1 MVNGTTHSTQN
12 EHQFTFTPCVW
23 LNMVSR
29 TTDIA
34 LIASNRNISRSVV
47 GSIQYICL
55 EKEVL
60 FRFYSNG
67 SFILLKLEG
76 ISFGLSFLRKLYSV
90 CVILRWMNSKSQQG

>member
-29 TTDIA
+29 TTDMA

-60 FRFYSNG
+60 FR
-67 SFILLKLEG
+67 LLAVSEVVL
-76 ISFGLSFLRKLYSV
+76 F
-90 CVILRWMNSKSQQG
+90 